1 MLPILCFTCGNL
13 LGDKQ
18 LQYEEFLKRIQDN
31 KLTREQEKDQEKNQE
46 KDFLDKLEI
55 ESYCCKMN
63 LMSYIVIKK
72 EY

>member
-31 KLTREQEKDQEKNQE
+31 KLTCEQEKDQEKNQE

>member
-18 LQYEEFLKRIQDN
+18 LQYEEFLKRIQYN
-31 KLTREQEKDQEKNQE
+31 KLTREQEKYQE
-46 KDFLDKLEI
+46 KDFLDKLEL

>member
-18 LQYEEFLKRIQDN
+18 LQYEEFLKRIQNN
-31 KLTREQEKDQEKNQE
+31 KLTCEQEKDQEK
-46 KDFLDKLEI
+46 DLLDKLEI

-72 EY
+72 EN